1 MIYSKKI
8 TILAFVALLLAGC
21 AASPKLQGNPPQG
34 VEAPAYALGHAARLE
49 EMSQFLD
56 DEKSIV
62 YSRRFGGSSSLLGSG
77 NDVEQLRGKLD
88 MKPREIFLEVA
99 RNEKLNLATA
109 ESAAN
114 TRVTPYLQIARA
126 GEDKLVIASALI
138 VERDLGEERWA
149 GKYLYQLPGQYSVE
163 SLGTLDTLGMYKL
176 YGLAVEGFAK
186 LVRHL
191 SAVPAVAPEKEVAI
205 AFSSELIKPRFADE
219 MSGSLIS
226 DEDGIVWIRTSD
238 GVYALRKAGLS
249 YKSIA
254 PPEEAAAAQ

>member
-8 TILAFVALLLAGC
+8 TILAFVSILLAGC

-34 VEAPAYALGHAARLE
+34 VEAPAYALGRATRIE
-49 EMSQFLD
+49 EMSQYLD
-56 DEKSIV
+56 EEKSII
-62 YSRRFGGSSSLLGSG
+62 YSRRFGGSSSLLELLGSG

-99 RNEKLNLATA
+99 RNEKLNLAAA
-109 ESAAN
+109 ESLAN
-114 TRVTPYLQIARA
+114 TRVTPYLHVARA
-126 GEDKLVIASALI
+126 GEGKLVVASAFI
-138 VERDLGEERWA
+138 VERELGGEKWS
-149 GKYLYQLPGQYSVE
+149 GKYLYQLPGKYSVE
-163 SLGTLDTLGMYKL
+163 TLTTLDTLGMYKL

-191 SAVPAVAPEKEVAI
+191 PAVAADKEVAI
-205 AFSSELIKPRFADE
+205 SFTSALIMPRFSDE
-219 MSGSLIS
+219 MPGSLIS
-226 DEDGIVWIRTSD
+226 DEDGVVWIRTAD
-238 GVYALRKAGLS
+238 GVYALRKAEVS